1 MANKKRLK
9 TYTFSSL
16 FALLTFLA
24 ACKGQNNDEQ
34 ASVQKKPQTEVKQTP
49 APVQKPIQK
58 TDEQI
63 WYEHFYDIRD
73 SIATANGADELL
85 EQLESKQADWQDMND
100 IRDLEYPYSL
110 GATMNRE
117 VLNAGSKIIDDAY
130 NKIVTGLA
138 KYNVSLDGA
147 ISKDSTQFIIHK
159 GVLENWNQCLSKW
172 SMCFTGVESDYDYA
186 DYQWNTLIRAIDTVI
201 SSSDYGTGQQANMRT
216 MVSGIIDN
224 AKQEV
229 FASRTAIEKEKE
241 RFYQFM
247 DKKHVGL
254 TYGGEGS
261 EDYGYDDMNDEW
273 CNPKYLN
280 TERLLNAYDRNLNVD
295 FFGDA
300 DTKYTLVSLGDGK
313 WQVVKKAKDG
323 TVSTTH
329 VFQDPKEIEIDTVP
343 SNKPQKVGDYA
354 FSYTP
359 GQNYGV
365 HVSSSEVI
373 GVQRRKKDWPI
384 KLPADV
390 QHKVDSL
397 NQEMQE
403 KEALSE
409 LLYQIDSAARTIA
422 WDMAVQKYGP
432 KPQGRY

>member
-1 MANKKRLK
+1 MADKKRLK
-9 TYTFSSL
+9 IYTFTSL
-16 FALLTFLA
+16 FALLTFFA
-24 ACKGQNNDEQ
+24 ACKDQSNEEQ
-34 ASVQKKPQTEVKQTP
+34 GSTQKPQTEVQKTP

-58 TDEQI
+58 TAEQI

-73 SIATANGADELL
+73 SIATANGADGLR
-85 EQLESKQADWQDMND
+85 EQLESKQADWQDSND

-117 VLNAGSKIIDDAY
+117 VLEAGSKIIEDAY

-138 KYNVSLDGA
+138 KYNVSLDDA
-147 ISKDSTQFIIHK
+147 ISQDSTQFIIHK

-172 SMCFTGVESDYDYA
+172 SMCFTGVESDYDNA
-186 DYQWNTLIRAIDTVI
+186 DYEWNTLKRAIDTVI

-216 MVSGIIDN
+216 MVSNTIDN
-224 AKQEV
+224 AKKEAI
-229 FASRTAIEKEKE
+229 ASRTAIEKEHE
-241 RFYQFM
+241 SFYQFM
-247 DKKHVGL
+247 DKRHVGL
-254 TYGGEGS
+254 SYGGEGS
-261 EDYGYDDMNDEW
+261 VDYGYDDMNEEW
-273 CNPKYLN
+273 YNPKYLN
-280 TERLLNAYDRNLNVD
+280 IRRQLAAYDSKLNVD

-343 SNKPQKVGDYA
+343 SNEPQKVGDYA

-373 GVQRRKKDWPI
+373 GVQRRKKDWTI

-390 QHKVDSL
+390 QHRVDSL
-397 NQEMQE
+397 KQEMQE
-403 KEALSE
+403 KEALSRQ
-409 LLYQIDSAARTIA
+409 LWQIDSAASAISRVVTEQ
-422 WDMAVQKYGP
+422 VYGSKP
-432 KPQGRY
+432 KGR